1 MASQRK
7 DITLKEE
14 IRLQRLRIYELQ
26 QEYITMLYFETM
38 PEYDPMYKYCYQTSN
53 IKIPGLM
60 QSVDAWIRAVI
71 KHISM
76 RRPGHGGGYSKAI
89 VITPFTFTSETL
101 RDNWIDYEIAKLRK
115 KTRIVKEK
123 VAKPKYKRGT
133 ATKLN

>member
-1 MASQRK
+1 MAIQRK

-53 IKIPGLM
+53 MKIPGLM

-115 KTRIVKEK
+115 KARIVKEK
-123 VAKPKYKRGT
+123 VAKPKYKRGS
-133 ATKLN
+133 ANKL